1 MNSWADNDVDN
12 SRNNSFGENFLTL
25 HDVKYLV
32 EGLEVLLRTNL
43 DGEKRSNV
51 IQLRD
56 KLIRYSSSLINDF
69 N

>member
-1 MNSWADNDVDN
+1 MNNWNVDEDGDKN
-12 SRNNSFGENFLTL
+12 YSFDRNFPTL
-25 HDVKYLV
+25 HDIKYLV

-56 KLIRYSSSLINDF
+56 KLLEYSSSLINDF